1 MELVSGVCKRVVV
14 SKEGLVVGLKALSI
28 ASYCKLNAHFSS
40 TIKWNYVYD
49 TVMCS

>member
-1 MELVSGVCKRVVV
+1 MDLVSGVCKRVVV

-40 TIKWNYVYD
+40 TVK
-49 TVMCS
+49 